1 MIKWIKSIPLFKI
14 NRFECGDIDD
24 KSLIKLSG
32 ILNEMID
39 IKSLSIITSDLN
51 IITSESY
58 KVLMN
63 NLNIPSLTE
72 LKINTPPNFSIP
84 INIDSNIKLLCDKI
98 NELPNL
104 NSIFIKN
111 LTIDALSFDHF
122 LNTIENRKF
131 KKVGLNCIFI

>member
-1 MIKWIKSIPLFKI
+1 
-14 NRFECGDIDD
+14 
-24 KSLIKLSG
+24 
-32 ILNEMID
+32 MID
-39 IKSLSIITSDLN
+39 IKSLSVITSDLN

-122 LNTIENRKF
+122 LNTIENCKF